1 VGCQEVG
8 TDHCSGRSGSVGPC
22 RHALS
27 QPWRVPKLD
36 PLAKPLLG
44 KWLCVLKDAR
54 PCRIFQCRYLS
65 NLVGANSHRRSLSL
79 LSTPRENCCAR
90 KPLATVRVRAAHVR
104 EWLPCLPHPL
114 GDYGAHVRPCKS
126 ASKLPPAE
134 PFATGICAARHREWL
149 RSGERSVPPTGQI
162 FHCEFSCSQFSCSFS
177 PTKRL
182 TFSTIDPIS
191 CGFRRNASAPASR
204 ASSSFAVPDIIMI
217 RRS

>member
-1 VGCQEVG
+1 MSRSRDRPG
-8 TDHCSGRSGSVGPC
+8 SGRSGSVGPC
-22 RHALS
+22 RHALYTVAS
-27 QPWRVPKLD
+27 PKPE
-36 PLAKPLLG
+36 PLANPLLG

-54 PCRIFQCRYLS
+54 PSRIFQCRYLS

-79 LSTPRENCCAR
+79 LSTPRENCFAR

-114 GDYGAHVRPCKS
+114 EITAPTRELVKARQNCPRRAIRDWHFARPNIANGS
-126 ASKLPPAE
+126 ARVKDPSLPQ
-134 PFATGICAARHREWL
+134 AR
-149 RSGERSVPPTGQI
+149 SFTASFQ
-162 FHCEFSCSQFSCSFS
+162 CSQFSCSFS

>member
-1 VGCQEVG
+1 MAL
-8 TDHCSGRSGSVGPC
+8 RSERC
-22 RHALS
+22 AALS
-27 QPWRVPKLD
+27 HLPVPLF
-36 PLAKPLLG
+36 
-44 KWLCVLKDAR
+44 V
-54 PCRIFQCRYLS
+54 

-79 LSTPRENCCAR
+79 LSTPRENCCCPRATRDRAR
-90 KPLATVRVRAAHVR
+90 SCCPRSRMAPLLA
-104 EWLPCLPHPL
+104 HPL
-114 GDYGAHVRPCKS
+114 GDYGAHARACKS

-134 PFATGICAARHREWL
+134 PFATGICARPNIANGSARVKDPSL
-149 RSGERSVPPTGQI
+149 PQARSFTASFQ
-162 FHCEFSCSQFSCSFS
+162 CSQFSCSFS